1 MDRGGMDRVVSY
13 GDVVVRSGM
22 VTDYAWRQ
30 AARSGALKPL
40 KVRFAYKRRKYL
52 ASHVELV
59 FGLPDGSLRREG
71 AM

>member
-1 MDRGGMDRVVSY
+1 MDRVVSY

-30 AARSGALKPL
+30 AARRGALKPL

-52 ASHVELV
+52 ASHVERV
-59 FGLPDGSLRREG
+59 FGLTEGSLRGER
-71 AM
+71 